1 MSTLILTVS
10 HIYLYRIPG
19 TSLGAK
25 FLPLFETTKI
35 LVAPPKNDVLQKKCR
50 LPSLNICQRIMV
62 GKKNAVS
69 RIGISYQHAIVGKTL
84 VAIISVL
91 GMKEQ
96 CSLKKQKNA
105 TFGRRRYIL
114 HETN

>member
-1 MSTLILTVS
+1 MSFAQFEHVS
-10 HIYLYRIPG
+10 ENYGR
-19 TSLGAK
+19 
-25 FLPLFETTKI
+25 E
-35 LVAPPKNDVLQKKCR
+35 
-50 LPSLNICQRIMV
+50 
-62 GKKNAVS
+62 KNAVS

-105 TFGRRRYIL
+105 TFGRRRYVL
-114 HETN
+114 YETN